1 MIYCTEPWAFKA
13 FTSYKFANLV
23 NLTNVI
29 WMVTSPSTS
38 STVACSTVDYQMF
51 FSLSIYAS
59 CSYFHFANGVNIK
72 REFVQRKKNR
82 KPVWIKIRNCRI
94 NKTSK
99 RRSQRFEKL
108 VFWICCCCG
117 PGKARET
124 KRGRAKTLHFHWLLF
139 VAFSRPDLFYSPSRF
154 HSPRLDLGLH
164 FKFLPSLLC
173 SLVSSFFFPSLLS
186 LFFLRRAER
195 EWKKE

>member
-13 FTSYKFANLV
+13 FTSFKFANLV

-99 RRSQRFEKL
+99 RRSQRFENL
-108 VFWICCCCG
+108 FSG
-117 PGKARET
+117 
-124 KRGRAKTLHFHWLLF
+124 F
-139 VAFSRPDLFYSPSRF
+139 VAAAAPAKPVKRSEEERKLFISTGSCSSHSLGPIYSIRHLAF
-154 HSPRLDLGLH
+154 THLGLI
-164 FKFLPSLLC
+164 LAYISN
-173 SLVSSFFFPSLLS
+173 SSRVSCV
-186 LFFLRRAER
+186 A
-195 EWKKE
+195 